1 MIANSLCESGSNNR
15 SRRGWITLASFGAQA
30 LAVSALLTLPF
41 WYTQSLP
48 QLCSMIEPIA
58 PPSARSSDAQH
69 QRTTSSSA
77 NHTRGELLVT
87 PPHIPNV
94 IEIGNETAVPPAPDL
109 PAGYGVS
116 VGADGRGS
124 LNPVFGSIGDG
135 ANPIV
140 LPPPPPVARQLRPS
154 RMMEGNLIYR
164 VQPVYPLLARQ
175 ARIQGTVLLRAV
187 ISREGTIE
195 NLQVVSGHPMLVQSA
210 IDAVRHW
217 RYRPYFLNDQ
227 AVEVETEI
235 TVNFVL
241 SGG

>member
-1 MIANSLCESGSNNR
+1 V
-15 SRRGWITLASFGAQA
+15 QA
-30 LAVSALLTLPF
+30 LAVGLLLTLPF
-41 WYTQSLP
+41 WYAQSLP
-48 QLCSMIEPIA
+48 QLRSMIEHIA
-58 PPSARSSDAQH
+58 TPPGLPPAVQ
-69 QRTTSSSA
+69 
-77 NHTRGELLVT
+77 HTRTDSASTSNIRRHVLIT
-87 PPHIPNV
+87 PPNIPSV
-94 IEIGNETAVPPAPDL
+94 IEIPNRTEVPPAPDL

-135 ANPIV
+135 TNPIV
-140 LPPPPPVARQLRPS
+140 LPPPPSVARQLRPS

-195 NLQVVSGHPMLVQSA
+195 NLHVVSGSPMLVPAA
-210 IDAVRHW
+210 IDAVRQW

-227 AVEVETEI
+227 ALEVETQV
-235 TVNFVL
+235 TVIFVL

>member
-1 MIANSLCESGSNNR
+1 MFADSWCESASTNR
-15 SRRGWITLASFGAQA
+15 SRRAWTTVASFGAQA
-30 LAVSALLTLPF
+30 LAVGALLTLPF

-48 QLCSMIEPIA
+48 QLRLMIEYVA
-58 PPSARSSDAQH
+58 TPPGPPPAVQ
-69 QRTTSSSA
+69 
-77 NHTRGELLVT
+77 HTRTDAASTSNIRGHVLIT
-87 PPHIPNV
+87 PPNISSV
-94 IEIGNETAVPPAPDL
+94 IEIPNQTEVPPAPDL
-109 PAGYGVS
+109 PAGYGVPSGTDDSRTRSSVLGS
-116 VGADGRGS
+116 VGVGVNTVA
-124 LNPVFGSIGDG
+124 L
-135 ANPIV
+135 
-140 LPPPPPVARQLRPS
+140 PPPVASQLRPS

-164 VQPVYPLLARQ
+164 LQPMYPLLARQ

-195 NLQVVSGHPMLVQSA
+195 NLQVVSGPPMLVQSA
-210 IDAVRHW
+210 IDAVRQW

>member
-1 MIANSLCESGSNNR
+1 MFADSLCESASNNR
-15 SRRGWITLASFGAQA
+15 SRRGWITLASFGVQA
-30 LAVSALLTLPF
+30 LAVGVLLTLPF

-48 QLCSMIEPIA
+48 QLRSMIEPIA

-69 QRTTSSSA
+69 QRTTSSLA
-77 NHTRGELLVT
+77 NGTRGELLVT
-87 PPHIPNV
+87 PPHTPDV
-94 IEIGNETAVPPAPDL
+94 IEIRNETAVPPAPDL
-109 PAGYGVS
+109 PAGYGDS

-124 LNPVFGSIGDG
+124 LNPVFGSIGNG
-135 ANPIV
+135 TNPIV
-140 LPPPPPVARQLRPS
+140 LPPPPSVARQLRPS

-164 VQPVYPLLARQ
+164 VQPMYPLLARQ

-195 NLQVVSGHPMLVQSA
+195 NLHVVSGSPMLVPAA
-210 IDAVRHW
+210 IDAVRQW

-227 AVEVETEI
+227 ALEVETQV
-235 TVNFVL
+235 TVIFVL

>member
-1 MIANSLCESGSNNR
+1 MFADSWCESASTNR
-15 SRRGWITLASFGAQA
+15 SRRAWTTVASFGAQA
-30 LAVSALLTLPF
+30 LAVGALLTLPF

-48 QLCSMIEPIA
+48 QLRLMIEYVA
-58 PPSARSSDAQH
+58 TPPGPPPAVQHTRTDAAS
-69 QRTTSSSA
+69 TSSVRA
-77 NHTRGELLVT
+77 RVLIT
-87 PPHIPNV
+87 PPNISSV
-94 IEIGNETAVPPAPDL
+94 IEIPNQTEVPPAPDL

-116 VGADGRGS
+116 VGVDGRGS

-135 ANPIV
+135 TSPMV

-195 NLQVVSGHPMLVQSA
+195 NLQVVGGPPMLVQSA
-210 IDAVRHW
+210 SMRCGSGD
-217 RYRPYFLNDQ
+217 
-227 AVEVETEI
+227 
-235 TVNFVL
+235 TVPI
-241 SGG
+241 S